1 MPFPRKS
8 RSGAPGAFNFCL
20 PATARFEEFLFFG
33 SGFPSRV
40 YACAYA
46 CVSLFTFSLI
56 FSIFDS
62 AMEKSDSKKP
72 EDRLVLVCF
81 MGFLY
86 PVKKADLK
94 AFRAFLKDQ
103 EK

>member
-1 MPFPRKS
+1 M
-8 RSGAPGAFNFCL
+8 
-20 PATARFEEFLFFG
+20 
-33 SGFPSRV
+33 
-40 YACAYA
+40 
-46 CVSLFTFSLI
+46 I

-62 AMEKSDSKKP
+62 AMEKSDSNSKKS

-103 EK
+103 ER